1 VVKTVLEKFKEKDAE
16 TSFLFEDAIE
26 KLDKIDVQANESKKQ
41 IVRELA
47 KNLKGNF
54 QSDTIC
60 IEITNRL
67 SG

>member
-1 VVKTVLEKFKEKDAE
+1 VKTVLEKFKEKDAE

-47 KNLKGNF
+47 KNLEGNF